1 MIRSMTGFGSAQV
14 EGEMGTFTLELKSVN
29 NRFLDFSFRMPGT
42 LSRLERE
49 MRDLIGAG
57 VRRGRVEVS
66 VRWIPKGEM
75 LATAELNQ
83 PLVEKIYREAQA
95 LAERIGAVPDI
106 RIGELLN
113 IPNAFIE
120 TPPVVDEKRL
130 WKEVRKGLRKA
141 LAMLQRAREREG
153 ERLRRELG
161 GILEDLDLQR
171 RMVAERKDA
180 VLEKFRQRLLKK
192 IEEFRE
198 MESVSVEPAR
208 MEAEVLLYADRSDIT
223 EELARMESHI
233 AGFRDQLA
241 SESEEPAGRSF
252 EFLTQEL
259 LREVNTIGSKSH
271 DTELANCVL
280 AMKNSLEKLREQI
293 QNIE

>member
-1 MIRSMTGFGSAQV
+1 MTGFGSAQV

-233 AGFRDQLA
+233 AGFRDQWV